1 MLDMK
6 DLPNFEAA
14 ATCSIAAAAAAA
26 NRWLLSNMVGPDP
39 LEFGNSI
46 LPPPGIDTVQD
57 FLYTLD
63 MKSHMHLVEI
73 TIFSIC
79 HIIVRPIDRAADCF
93 DNRRDAERVP
103 SSMLLANYRLVIN
116 FLYLCP

>member
-26 NRWLLSNMVGPDP
+26 NKWWLSSMVGPDP

-46 LPPPGIDTVQD
+46 LPPPGLETVQG
-57 FLYTLD
+57 
-63 MKSHMHLVEI
+63 I
-73 TIFSIC
+73 
-79 HIIVRPIDRAADCF
+79 
-93 DNRRDAERVP
+93 
-103 SSMLLANYRLVIN
+103 
-116 FLYLCP
+116 LCKFGIKPDK

>member
-46 LPPPGIDTVQD
+46 LPPPRLDTVQD

-73 TIFSIC
+73 TLKK
-79 HIIVRPIDRAADCF
+79 V
-93 DNRRDAERVP
+93 
-103 SSMLLANYRLVIN
+103 L
-116 FLYLCP
+116 FLHLFYCQNSQQPYL

>member
-1 MLDMK
+1 MLDIK

-46 LPPPGIDTVQD
+46 LPPPGLDTVQD
-57 FLYTLD
+57 FLYTFG
-63 MKSHMHLVEI
+63 HEI
-73 TIFSIC
+73 TYASNGNHNFFNMSC
-79 HIIVRPIDRAADCF
+79 YCQT
-93 DNRRDAERVP
+93 
-103 SSMLLANYRLVIN
+103 YR
-116 FLYLCP
+116 

>member
-26 NRWLLSNMVGPDP
+26 NRWLLSSMVGPDP

-46 LPPPGIDTVQD
+46 LPPPRLDTVQD
-57 FLYTLD
+57 FLYQFG
-63 MKSHMHLVEI
+63 MKPHKYTFSGKHNFF
-73 TIFSIC
+73 TISYC
-79 HIIVRPIDRAADCF
+79 CQTY
-93 DNRRDAERVP
+93 E
-103 SSMLLANYRLVIN
+103 NYEQSQQKFGT
-116 FLYLCP
+116 FLENTIL